1 MKIGESIA
9 KLRTEHKLTQ
19 EELGEK
25 VGVSR
30 QAVTK
35 WESDES
41 VPELSKLVALADI
54 FEVSLDRLVGRDK
67 TILDKFNESL
77 REWSKSDLK
86 KRDLEVN
93 SFLIMK
99 FIDISEKNGESAE
112 SIVQNIR
119 EAMEAGDN

>member
-41 VPELSKLVALADI
+41 VPELSKLVALADV

-86 KRDLEVN
+86 KRDLKVN

-119 EAMEAGDN
+119 EAMESEDN

>member
-86 KRDLEVN
+86 RRDLEVN

-119 EAMEAGDN
+119 EAMEAEDD